1 MAAEKARKKR
11 SGQSPRK
18 NPFKGTMRR
27 DRELRRFL
35 RSGDGITIHT
45 EGKGRVQG
53 EALKCTKGIYMRLH
67 M

>member
-18 NPFKGTMRR
+18 NPFKGMMRR

-45 EGKGRVQG
+45 SKEKEEFRERRCSAQK
-53 EALKCTKGIYMRLH
+53 AFI
-67 M
+67 